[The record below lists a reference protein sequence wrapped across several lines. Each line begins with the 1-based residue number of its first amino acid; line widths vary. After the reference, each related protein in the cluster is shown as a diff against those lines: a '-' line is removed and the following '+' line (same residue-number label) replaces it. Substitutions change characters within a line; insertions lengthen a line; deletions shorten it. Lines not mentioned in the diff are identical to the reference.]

1 MANVKI
7 EWWCDDAEL
16 WSRIFGAEG
25 TSWEWWTGER
35 YLSGDWETPGVVRL
49 TIQDPDDE
57 DEPPVSRDI
66 DLELLIAAVQAAPI
80 HVQNDVMNDN
90 VDAGSADC
98 ILQIAVLG
106 EIVYG

>member
-1 MANVKI
+1 MANIKI
-7 EWWCDDAEL
+7 EWYCDDKEL
-16 WSRIFGAEG
+16 WSRIFGAEP
-25 TSWEWWTGER
+25 TSWCWWLGET

-49 TIQDPDDE
+49 TIQDPDNE
-57 DEPPVSRDI
+57 DEPPLSKDI
-66 DLELLIAAVQAAPI
+66 DLDSLIAAVQAAPI
-80 HVQNDVMNDN
+80 YVQNDVMNDN